1 MRIKHWFYTV
11 PLRLRSLFRRAQ
23 VEQELDEEL
32 RYHIDRQI
40 EENIAKGTTEEE
52 ARYAALRAI
61 GGVERRK
68 EECRD
73 MRRVRWIED
82 LTLDVSYSLRTLR
95 KSLGFTAVV
104 ALTLALGIGANTAMF
119 SLIDALLLKDLPVR
133 QPEEL
138 VLLSRSFSYPGIRI
152 LREYDQVTTGLV
164 AFTPVRLGVSIAG
177 QVEPAALG
185 HLVSG
190 NYFSV
195 LGVNPILGRLI
206 GADDDRAPGAH
217 PVAVISHGY
226 WRRQFGSDPAIIGK
240 TISLAGM
247 SFTII
252 GVTPP
257 EFFGVE
263 VGSSPDIFAP
273 VMMAPQLMPAG
284 GPIAKEEPLLEHI
297 GYEIFQVFGRL
308 KPGVTETQA
317 VAGLEPPF
325 RQIREALAK
334 KYANHF
340 DARVSQ
346 QYLQENLAV
355 TSFSKGLSQLR
366 RQFSRPLQI
375 LMAVVAL
382 VLLIA
387 CANVAN
393 LLLARASGRRKE
405 IALRLCL
412 GAGRPRLIRQMLT
425 ESLLL
430 GFMGGALGLLFA
442 SWGRQLLLAFM
453 SSGLTPIALEAR
465 TDYRVLGFTGGVSIW
480 TAILFGLTPALRAT
494 RVDLT
499 PALKDIAP
507 SLSGATFRM
516 RLGKVLVVSQVAMS
530 LILIAG
536 AGLFIRTLYN
546 LNHQHTGFNPE
557 NVLAVRVEPRGS
569 NDLHTNVAKLSQIYS
584 ALIERV
590 SMLPGVKSATM
601 SNPSPFSWGRFN
613 AISFPSRLLVN
624 GKPSADHDDE
634 NPALLAQVYPRYF
647 DTLGISLLAGRDI
660 QLTDCSRDAPEVAV
674 ISKTLARRLYQNADP
689 IGSRLGQRGRDYE
702 VIGVVEDVKYGTL
715 REENASVI
723 YFPFPNGQTGRGQM
737 TLQARTTGESSAL
750 ISAIRAEAQRI
761 DDTMAINDVKP
772 LSSFIA
778 ASIVRERLLTALMS
792 FFGLM
797 AMLLAAIGLYGVIA
811 YSVSQRTYEIG
822 VRMALGAQRR
832 DVIGLIMRETMMLVI
847 IGVSIGLSA
856 ALGATRMV
864 AGLLYGLAPNDPLT
878 IALAGLLLLA
888 VAALAGYLPARR
900 ASRVDP
906 MLALRH
912 V

>member
-1 MRIKHWFYTV
+1 M
-11 PLRLRSLFRRAQ
+11 
-23 VEQELDEEL
+23 
-32 RYHIDRQI
+32 
-40 EENIAKGTTEEE
+40 
-52 ARYAALRAI
+52 
-61 GGVERRK
+61 
-68 EECRD
+68 
-73 MRRVRWIED
+73 
-82 LTLDVSYSLRTLR
+82 
-95 KSLGFTAVV
+95 
-104 ALTLALGIGANTAMF
+104 
-119 SLIDALLLKDLPVR
+119 
-133 QPEEL
+133 
-138 VLLSRSFSYPGIRI
+138 
-152 LREYDQVTTGLV
+152 TTGLV

-195 LGVNPILGRLI
+195 LGVHPILGRLL
-206 GADDDRAPGAH
+206 GADDDRAPGTH

-226 WRRQFGSDPAIIGK
+226 WRRRFGNDPAIIGK

-247 SFTII
+247 PFTII

-257 EFFGVE
+257 EFFGAE

-273 VMMAPQLMPAG
+273 VMMSPQLMPAG
-284 GPIAKEEPLLEHI
+284 WPLAEEGPLLEHI

-317 VAGLEPPF
+317 VAGLEAPF
-325 RQIREALAK
+325 QQIRDALVK
-334 KYANHF
+334 RYSHHF
-340 DARVSQ
+340 DRRVPQRISQ
-346 QYLQENLAV
+346 EKLAV
-355 TSFSKGLSQLR
+355 TSFSKDLSQLC

-393 LLLARASGRRKE
+393 LLLAWASGRRKE

-412 GAGRPRLIRQMLT
+412 GAGRARLIRQMLM

-430 GFMGGALGLLFA
+430 AIMGGALGLLFA
-442 SWGRQLLLAFM
+442 SWGRQLLLALM
-453 SSGLTPIALEAR
+453 SSGLAPISLEVR
-465 TDYRVLGFTGGVSIW
+465 TDYRVLGFTGSLSIL

-494 RVDLT
+494 RVDLI
-499 PALKDIAP
+499 PALKDNAP
-507 SLSGATFRM
+507 GLSRAIFLM
-516 RLGKVLVVSQVAMS
+516 RLGKALVISQVAMS
-530 LILIAG
+530 VILITG

-546 LNHQHTGFNPE
+546 LNHQRIGFKPE

-569 NDLHTNVAKLSQIYS
+569 NDLGKNFAKLSEIYS
-584 ALIERV
+584 TLIERV

-601 SNPSPFSWGRFN
+601 SNLSPFSSGRFS
-613 AISFPSRLLVN
+613 AGSFPSRLLVN
-624 GKPSADHDDE
+624 GKPSLDQDDE

-660 QLTDCSRDAPEVAV
+660 QLTDCSRDAPKVAV

-723 YFPFPNGQTGRGQM
+723 YCPFPNGQTGRGQM
-737 TLQARTTGESSAL
+737 TLQVRTTGESSAL
-750 ISAIRAEAQRI
+750 VSAIRTEAQRI
-761 DDTMAINDVKP
+761 DDTMAINDVRP

-778 ASIVRERLLTALMS
+778 ASIIQERLLTALMS

-811 YSVSQRTYEIG
+811 YSVSQRTHEIG
-822 VRMALGAQRR
+822 IRMAIGAQRR
-832 DVIGLIMRETMMLVI
+832 DVIGLVLRETRLLVA
-847 IGVSIGLSA
+847 IGVLIGLGS
-856 ALGATRMV
+856 ALGP
-864 AGLLYGLAPNDPLT
+864 LA
-878 IALAGLLLLA
+878 
-888 VAALAGYLPARR
+888 
-900 ASRVDP
+900 
-906 MLALRH
+906 
-912 V
+912 